1 MMAETIY
8 YLQATISARNFYN
21 EGKFGDIFYSES
33 EYQHDGLQEFYFE
46 YGKRKT
52 YMATWCCTNALSNA
66 LYCSFNKCYRRA
78 FNSDW
83 L

>member
-52 YMATWCCTNALSNA
+52 ENVHGDMVLHQCIIQRIVL
-66 LYCSFNKCYRRA
+66 LI
-78 FNSDW
+78 
-83 L
+83 